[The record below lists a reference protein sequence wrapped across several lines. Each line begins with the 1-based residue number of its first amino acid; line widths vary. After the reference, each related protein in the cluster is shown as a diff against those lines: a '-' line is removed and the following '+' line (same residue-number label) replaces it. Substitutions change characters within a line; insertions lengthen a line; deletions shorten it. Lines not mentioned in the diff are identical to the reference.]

1 MNLLKR
7 VKNILLTPKSE
18 WEVIKGE
25 PLSIAG
31 MFTKYAMVLAA
42 IPALGGFIG
51 YALVGVSIPFFG
63 NFRYPV
69 VRGLIWALLTYILSL
84 VGTFVLAL
92 IVDNLAPSFGAKK
105 DMVASVKTVVFAYTA
120 SWLGG
125 IFAIFP
131 SLSMLAALFGIY
143 SLILLWMGM
152 KALKEVPS
160 NKMVGYFVVTL
171 IAAIAI
177 FFVIG
182 LIVSSVAL
190 GGGAAAGIFGNHT
203 L

>member
-25 PLSIAG
+25 PLTIAG

-105 DMVASVKTVVFAYTA
+105 DMVASVKTVAFAYTA

-190 GGGAAAGIFGNHT
+190 GGGAAAGIFVDPG

>member
-190 GGGAAAGIFGNHT
+190 GGGAAAGIFVDPG

>member
-42 IPALGGFIG
+42 IPALVGFIG

-190 GGGAAAGIFGNHT
+190 GGGAAAGIFVDPG